1 MIILKII
8 GVLLLIL
15 LILIT
20 AALCIP
26 VCVGIKYDGATVI
39 TIKYLFWRF
48 CKQFG
53 GDEPEIQTV
62 KEPTIFS
69 RIFSSI
75 KKSWHSV
82 KRACSK
88 AAQLIK
94 RTFRRMKA
102 AVIKTKSRSTQ
113 NSSTELPPKKKQGSG
128 GAQKSKTN
136 PKKQGLL
143 SSLREERGF
152 WGAIRFFVDSGKLL
166 GGCLARIYRGIAA
179 NKFVL
184 RAGIVGG
191 DAADT
196 AIKYGKVCAVA
207 FPALSYLLGSMRR
220 YNQDIE
226 ITPDFDGDE
235 GRIYFEG
242 EFVVFPVLVLWH
254 ALCALV
260 KFVIGQIKFTVKNQK
275 KG

>member
-8 GVLLLIL
+8 GVLLLII
-15 LILIT
+15 LILIA

-26 VCVGIKYDGATVI
+26 VCIGIKYDGATAV

-48 CKQFG
+48 SKQFG
-53 GDEPEIQTV
+53 GDEPKIQIA

-69 RIFSSI
+69 KIRLSI
-75 KKSWHSV
+75 KKSWHSI

-88 AAQLIK
+88 AAQFIK
-94 RTFRRMKA
+94 RTFRRLKA
-102 AVIKTKSRSTQ
+102 TVQKKQ
-113 NSSTELPPKKKQGSG
+113 SSSKKKKKPSSGS
-128 GAQKSKTN
+128 AQKSKT
-136 PKKQGLL
+136 KSTQQSLFG
-143 SSLREERGF
+143 SLREERGF
-152 WGAIRFFVDSGKLL
+152 WGAIRFFADLGKLL
-166 GGCLARIYRGIAA
+166 GGFMVRIYRGIAA

-184 RAGIVGG
+184 RAEIVGE

-207 FPALSYLLGSMRR
+207 FPALSYLLNSMRR

-226 ITPDFDGDE
+226 ITPNFDGDE

-260 KFVIGQIKFTVKNQK
+260 KFVISQIKFALKNRK